1 MLLFNCVNDIVV
13 LFRGGSLG
21 SGLLGLLALA
31 ALQHGVGHD
40 GGDQLDG
47 PDGVVVSGDHIVDF
61 VGVAVGVSYDLLG
74 LVQDAVLPISYY
86 EQTVRAL
93 QIFLVL

>member
-1 MLLFNCVNDIVV
+1 MVQCTKDPSFLISNTLTGESHERKKNVLLC
-13 LFRGGSLG
+13 
-21 SGLLGLLALA
+21 
-31 ALQHGVGHD
+31 LQIQVF
-40 GGDQLDG
+40 LNYRNYNLKL
-47 PDGVVVSGDHIVDF
+47 PVY
-61 VGVAVGVSYDLLG
+61 VSYDLLG

>member
-1 MLLFNCVNDIVV
+1 MKEKKNVLLC
-13 LFRGGSLG
+13 
-21 SGLLGLLALA
+21 
-31 ALQHGVGHD
+31 LQIQVF
-40 GGDQLDG
+40 LNYRNYNLKL
-47 PDGVVVSGDHIVDF
+47 PVY
-61 VGVAVGVSYDLLG
+61 VSYDLLG